1 MLMSTKLPGIPES
14 EGSTRPLKKH
24 FFATFAKTQ
33 VEKNSSNLKIKGF
46 LVPYTPLPKKWQA
59 SLPDLEEETLDTIKE
74 LNIYLMRDL
83 IYPFCPNKMNF
94 NVKKKMDQIKV
105 FGWPYLLRNW

>member
-1 MLMSTKLPGIPES
+1 MSIKLPGIPES
-14 EGSTRPLKKH
+14 EGSTRPLKIA

-33 VEKNSSNLKIKGF
+33 VEKN
-46 LVPYTPLPKKWQA
+46 
-59 SLPDLEEETLDTIKE
+59 
-74 LNIYLMRDL
+74 LMRDL